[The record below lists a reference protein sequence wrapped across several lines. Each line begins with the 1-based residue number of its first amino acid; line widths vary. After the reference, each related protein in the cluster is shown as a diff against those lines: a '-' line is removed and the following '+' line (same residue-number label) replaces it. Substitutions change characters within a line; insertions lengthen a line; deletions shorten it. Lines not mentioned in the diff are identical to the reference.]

1 MSAGY
6 YDMIKKLEERI
17 DELESKLNQPITSP
31 TPLWKQVLEQTE
43 FYNNHGQLTLS
54 EITLHEAMQL
64 CEDLGDNIDDS
75 CNIFYLALFK
85 ESDYYAGTIL
95 QSLAGNSSQDKMWVS
110 FDKIIVEG

>member
-1 MSAGY
+1 MNQ
-6 YDMIKKLEERI
+6 YDKDIIRDLEARVNK
-17 DELESKLNQPITSP
+17 LESKLQQPTTLP
-31 TPLWKQVLEQTE
+31 TPLWKQVLNQTE

-54 EITLHEAMQL
+54 EITLYEAMQL
-64 CEDLGDNIDDS
+64 CEDLEDNIDDS

-85 ESDYYAGTIL
+85 ESDYYAGTIY

>member
-6 YDMIKKLEERI
+6 YDMIIALQHRI
-17 DELESKLNQPITSP
+17 DELESKLQQQTTST
-31 TPLWKQVLEQTE
+31 TPLWKQVLNQTD

-64 CEDLGDNIDDS
+64 CDDLSDNIDDLN
-75 CNIFYLALFK
+75 NIFYLALFK
-85 ESDYYAGTIL
+85 ESDYYAGTIY
-95 QSLAGNSSQDKMWVS
+95 QSLGSGQDKMWVS